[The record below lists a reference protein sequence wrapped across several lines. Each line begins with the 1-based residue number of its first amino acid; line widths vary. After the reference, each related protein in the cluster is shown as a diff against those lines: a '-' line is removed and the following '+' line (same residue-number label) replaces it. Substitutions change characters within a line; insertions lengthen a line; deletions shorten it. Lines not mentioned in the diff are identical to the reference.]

1 MIANLVAGFLGVGG
15 AVATDYESIAT
26 VTAPAGGS
34 VSIDFTSISSA
45 YTHLQIRGINRNE
58 TANNTFRLRFNSDS
72 GSNYSRHYLFGDGS
86 TAQAAAGASQTS
98 IGAGIIATSS
108 NGANIFSGFVI
119 DILDYANTSK
129 YKTMRSLGGYDANGS
144 GNIGLFSGVWLN
156 TAAITSITLLSDSGD
171 QNQYSSFALYGIK

>member
-1 MIANLVAGFLGVGG
+1 MPILGIMASQGK
-15 AVATDYESIAT
+15 ALTDYESIQT
-26 VTAPAGGS
+26 VTVGAGGS

-45 YTHLQIRGINRNE
+45 YTHLQLRGINRNE

-72 GSNYSRHYLFGDGS
+72 GSNYSRHFLYGDGS
-86 TAQAAAGASQTS
+86 TVTPVGAASQTS
-98 IGAGIIATSS
+98 IGAGIISTSTQ
-108 NGANIFSGFVI
+108 GANIFSSFVI
-119 DILDYANTSK
+119 DILDYKDTTK

-144 GNIGLFSGVWLN
+144 GFVGLFSGVWLN